1 MDGGQRNDMFEE
13 ENTAR
18 KAVKKNRL
26 KWRRRRHT
34 SDSPE
39 VDPAFPHAVS
49 ESALH
54 RMQSRPRKSCTIMGT
69 ERHDLFGPVR
79 ELLKEILGSNI
90 NKFMRSSEIPSG
102 RRTPFASLYKPG
114 PSNYRAKVF
123 TRILR
128 KSHAAFDCACIKA
141 EILHLQTC
149 LEQVSETVEP
159 DRKCSNDS
167 EMKSKS
173 SLYSESGTMEKTSLN
188 ESGNASIQATE
199 VMDENLEAAY
209 NQTSRT
215 QYKPVEKCRMPGGS
229 CDLPAFAGYGYC
241 IYHTPQMKFIQCRYD
256 AGTRVNRC
264 PNGVADVRFGL
275 CDEHKMALVE
285 IVLAEKRAAKL
296 EGGYTDGR
304 KFRAFLRRLKLP
316 TYSSGYGTNFD
327 DSFSTDSDSETED
340 GVPKCATPDYD
351 YSAVIDDDEP
361 LSCLGLANL
370 KKLIRVI
377 HDEKGTKRNR
387 FMDYIELELLSEQ
400 QRREAQKPPAP
411 ADRTPVENDEWD
423 VVVISDGSVD
433 DDSSSDEDFELN
445 EQSVQGNENVEICSS
460 SDENNLSQQRDDTES
475 QLSPTAS
482 CDTTASPQVIF
493 SGTDKNENLSEDC
506 VQPNYSGPSFLNELS
521 DFDHFI
527 HRYVYP
533 EMEQAY
539 YLAALGSKK
548 TSQPLLSLIGR
559 KRIPPLYWNTYY
571 RRAKRLKTIKND
583 IDDCIKKLLV
593 LRQQCLEKFIFEK
606 LTHGRGDGGDNVNCG
621 TTKSG
626 KNERSFLKDKFQPS
640 RIKSLIIQA
649 VSCLVEDYL
658 EPLYEIG
665 ALNDDVFKS
674 IVIDFAQFL
683 THRFVDL

>member
-1 MDGGQRNDMFEE
+1 LNCSMSKEFEMDGGQRNDMFEE

-18 KAVKKNRL
+18 KAVKKNKL
-26 KWRRRRHT
+26 KWRRQRNT

-39 VDPAFPHAVS
+39 VDPASPPAVS

-54 RMQSRPRKSCTIMGT
+54 RILSRPRKSCTIMGT

-79 ELLKEILGSNI
+79 ELFKEIFGSNI

-114 PSNYRAKVF
+114 PSNYRA
-123 TRILR
+123 T
-128 KSHAAFDCACIKA
+128 
-141 EILHLQTC
+141 
-149 LEQVSETVEP
+149 
-159 DRKCSNDS
+159 DRECSNDS

-173 SLYSESGTMEKTSLN
+173 SLYSETLN
-188 ESGNASIQATE
+188 ESGNANIQATE
-199 VMDENLEAAY
+199 VMDENSEAAY

-215 QYKPVEKCRMPGGS
+215 QYKPVEKCRIPGGG

-285 IVLAEKRAAKL
+285 IVLAEERAAKL

-327 DSFSTDSDSETED
+327 DSFSTDSDSDTED
-340 GVPKCATPDYD
+340 GVSKCATPDYD
-351 YSAVIDDDEP
+351 YSSVLDDDEP

-377 HDEKGTKRNR
+377 HDEQGTKSNR
-387 FMDYIELELLSEQ
+387 LMDYMELALLAEQ
-400 QRREAQKPPAP
+400 QRREAQKPS

-423 VVVISDGSVD
+423 VVEISDGSVD
-433 DDSSSDEDFELN
+433 DDSKSDEDFELN
-445 EQSVQGNENVEICSS
+445 ELSVQGNENVEICSS
-460 SDENNLSQQRDDTES
+460 SDENNSSQQRNDTEF

-506 VQPNYSGPSFLNELS
+506 VQPNYSGPSFLNELY

-527 HRYVYP
+527 YRYVYP
-533 EMEQAY
+533 EMEQAH
-539 YLAALGSKK
+539 YLAALGSKQ
-548 TSQPLLSLIGR
+548 TSRPLLSLIGR

-571 RRAKRLKTIKND
+571 RHAKRLKTIKND

-658 EPLYEIG
+658 EPLFEIG

-674 IVIDFAQFL
+674 IVVDFAQFL
-683 THRFVDL
+683 TRRFVDL